1 MEIILELNTE
11 ELDKLRKTF
20 LQYGSLSRPEFVSK
34 MMSLLPSRFTDTPE
48 SKVMTTKSLHDS
60 FAQVD
65 VNGDQSMTW
74 EEMMSALID
83 AGSSPGRAG
92 ASRHAFKFTEHEH
105 FAGATSHSMR
115 ISRMKYIPELRIVV
129 TCEEGHSSFTLYACG
144 GPRDKDP
151 SNGLKI
157 LCELD
162 SAVPGHAEG
171 GNVFDVIYIPEQNLM
186 AISVAD
192 FSIQFW
198 DCRPLAYRMA
208 GGASSPLALGTAAAP
223 TSAID
228 ASMADAAVAEM
239 TESFS
244 ASAGRDEQAAL
255 SASSSVTKRSTT
267 RSTSKSGRRPNS
279 TFNDKFEINMDLKT
293 VGRRRRALNNEVAQ
307 PGADAAVKIDE
318 GFGSD
323 GGSDEEN
330 DGDEN
335 EEQTEDNSDLG
346 KAHDITIKT
355 SGAKLPVFIKSI
367 HCNAPQR
374 ILCWVG
380 AANKLLS
387 AGTNGEVIVWH
398 TFINRVSYGVWDLRC
413 VARGKLEV
421 HSRQVT
427 DMVLIHDLGLVAMS
441 SLDETISFWGVRG
454 LPDGLG
460 GKRGLNESVFASSIS
475 SSSSSSSSSPA
486 LKGIAA
492 VRAAAASNVPQ
503 GGGLYLIKQ
512 HKHVHKRGV
521 RSLLYVPSV
530 RLLISGGYEN
540 HLQVWDMTVDDG
552 TPKYTLLGHP
562 LGIMGIASLESLNS
576 EYNAK
581 ANRVDSSKEENPGE
595 AIAAEG
601 GGEGSSGA
609 VAAGGTSSELIALKR
624 KMIHYAHIVSVD
636 EGGEF
641 RWWDISRDMA
651 LMDDDR
657 CLQVMVPNSVYVSR
671 QRFQARG
678 VVCVRLAYDPIIETA
693 KLHTGETASESD
705 GITAEAAVMEAS
717 KDVAEMHAGCIIG
730 IGPRLKMFEAVRQD
744 DDRALPSTALYHDVS
759 SSIVAICQ
767 HDIRIYSPIT
777 GFMKRVYRSALP
789 SEAASNCATL
799 DGRRRKLIVGCVG
812 GGVYALN
819 TFNYKVVK
827 PLPRHKG
834 DISGVIYCIEDN
846 TVITAGWDGVIN
858 VCDELIPDGDGEKQG
873 LLRRI
878 RRAHGKAT
886 GITALAFDHSLSM
899 IASAGANFAI
909 HVFDYL
915 DCSFLGVCAGH
926 DSEITALSF
935 VPSYPVL
942 VSGDSVGVINIW
954 GVDRGSA
961 FVCLASM
968 AHNPFSTL
976 SPPLRDGTDEAAH
989 FAERDFRQEALK
1001 KRLESIGYHAA
1012 SGVDGV
1018 KNINRLA
1025 CGEKLSQTSTQTPIT
1040 AIAIIAPAKELEE
1053 TVPGPFDSTPAFPRS
1068 RSGDVS
1074 HENISEGSSFPSLVI
1089 GTEDGIVSVWDLEHI
1104 LGPWRL
1110 RIEDIAHAVRSSESA
1125 VDSTSSTSLVKPR
1138 SLLEHEHHSRL
1149 MTTILHAKVHS
1160 QTLSHIP
1167 PVRHQ
1172 ETGNKYA
1179 LLKRHQE
1186 AKAHW
1191 IPLARTSV
1199 SLRPAVHKIPSSRR
1213 ASNSTSYHP
1222 RKIVARSGPTQVMIR
1237 STLFKTFDRFP
1248 DEEEE
1253 EDLTRGTSRSS
1264 KSREGSRMPTSKDNV
1279 EGVVSSPTT
1288 SKTLATSAVSKA
1300 ELQKHLDSSDP
1311 WVFDLSQVPGGAAAA
1326 FIETPEQI
1334 KARKDKEAAAA
1345 MSARSETSDAA
1356 DEVESLGAT
1365 PSARI
1370 PVVARAIGDL
1380 WHPTHVHYLHG
1391 VFYSLSSG
1399 EDPSLMPTSPPTSS
1413 SSSSLSSSSSS
1424 GDKDAWKGFGVR
1436 SLKVINSVELK
1447 CILSSGDDGTVR
1459 VLAIDG
1465 SLTANA
1471 LPVATGFKKQEGS
1484 ESARAAPSASSWSL
1498 NMDIPRK
1505 ELLLNEAANATL
1517 TLLDEQQKLVQS
1529 IQARIANG
1537 ERVESFE
1544 LKDIDRLT
1552 RRPSIAA
1559 AEEPALESDQKSLAA
1574 QKHHSQQRD
1583 RLRRA
1588 SVGKQEIERANLMGQ
1603 LMGIETWENSKEVSV
1618 VKPVMASS
1626 SSGSVAPLTSGMPA
1640 KQPAKDS
1647 PLMDPSVRTLVELAK
1662 SDAEDLLNARL
1673 ASIGKPRVYRAV
1685 KNSSEA
1691 RRGGK
1696 LDDGENEEE
1705 GDNPSAQSLVSI
1717 SDGAA
1722 AEALALA
1729 KEREA
1734 AIKEAEMR
1742 IEKVRAAASRAEFE
1756 KAPGTVSLPGGF
1768 TIFDPAKKAQQ
1779 ERDVAKQRHNY
1790 PSLYAEMF
1798 KETGNAAPAASANK
1812 GESLGLVHDGMSLS
1826 GNSTL
1831 PMSPFMMANFH
1842 KLKSTPTKGSPQ
1854 KSLSAS
1860 GGFQPLTSKS
1870 ATDLSLSPM
1879 PTSTTSS
1886 GKAALVASASSP
1898 LVSPR
1903 KPAVEGSAAV
1913 GGAANAVAALQ
1924 QLSKSSTAPE
1934 RAKKADTILSLLNTV
1949 IHEPEPNPVASSSSS
1964 SSLSS
1969 SSTVAGQIP
1978 ISRSFE
1984 TVQRDVADRTSSALK
1999 DEVVKTT
2006 AQLLSERMKAREMKK
2021 KEEEAVVAAAAAAA
2035 SALSMAKAFAGLVD
2049 EEKEAEAKKIA
2060 KYGAPPPKKRE
2071 KKLSLA
2077 QQQLAD
2083 AAARSAAMPKMSPA
2097 QYYIVNKRNRIGGQ
2111 LKRDVLAFA
2120 DMIRRVDEDQSGEI
2134 SLDEFRAEVESGGGG
2149 LSHLGRHLE
2158 SMFRAADKDG
2168 SGTLSVPELANILF
2182 AKALPA
2188 QRDEIV
2194 AFVTYQGPSP
2204 KDMVQNEKREFSNET
2219 KQQLADLFSIYDSD
2233 GSGSISV
2240 NEMEQALLA
2249 VQNLMSGGSTGQP
2262 TPKQLQ
2268 QNREAAKKM
2277 MKLVDVSGDGEV
2289 SLDEF
2294 ITMMGPSFEPDE

>member
-1 MEIILELNTE
+1 M
-11 ELDKLRKTF
+11 
-20 LQYGSLSRPEFVSK
+20 
-34 MMSLLPSRFTDTPE
+34 
-48 SKVMTTKSLHDS
+48 
-60 FAQVD
+60 
-65 VNGDQSMTW
+65 
-74 EEMMSALID
+74 
-83 AGSSPGRAG
+83 
-92 ASRHAFKFTEHEH
+92 
-105 FAGATSHSMR
+105 
-115 ISRMKYIPELRIVV
+115 
-129 TCEEGHSSFTLYACG
+129 
-144 GPRDKDP
+144 
-151 SNGLKI
+151 
-157 LCELD
+157 
-162 SAVPGHAEG
+162 
-171 GNVFDVIYIPEQNLM
+171 
-186 AISVAD
+186 
-192 FSIQFW
+192 
-198 DCRPLAYRMA
+198 
-208 GGASSPLALGTAAAP
+208 
-223 TSAID
+223 
-228 ASMADAAVAEM
+228 
-239 TESFS
+239 
-244 ASAGRDEQAAL
+244 
-255 SASSSVTKRSTT
+255 
-267 RSTSKSGRRPNS
+267 
-279 TFNDKFEINMDLKT
+279 
-293 VGRRRRALNNEVAQ
+293 
-307 PGADAAVKIDE
+307 
-318 GFGSD
+318 
-323 GGSDEEN
+323 
-330 DGDEN
+330 
-335 EEQTEDNSDLG
+335 
-346 KAHDITIKT
+346 
-355 SGAKLPVFIKSI
+355 
-367 HCNAPQR
+367 
-374 ILCWVG
+374 
-380 AANKLLS
+380 
-387 AGTNGEVIVWH
+387 
-398 TFINRVSYGVWDLRC
+398 
-413 VARGKLEV
+413 
-421 HSRQVT
+421 
-427 DMVLIHDLGLVAMS
+427 
-441 SLDETISFWGVRG
+441 
-454 LPDGLG
+454 
-460 GKRGLNESVFASSIS
+460 
-475 SSSSSSSSSPA
+475 
-486 LKGIAA
+486 
-492 VRAAAASNVPQ
+492 
-503 GGGLYLIKQ
+503 
-512 HKHVHKRGV
+512 
-521 RSLLYVPSV
+521 
-530 RLLISGGYEN
+530 
-540 HLQVWDMTVDDG
+540 
-552 TPKYTLLGHP
+552 
-562 LGIMGIASLESLNS
+562 
-576 EYNAK
+576 
-581 ANRVDSSKEENPGE
+581 
-595 AIAAEG
+595 
-601 GGEGSSGA
+601 
-609 VAAGGTSSELIALKR
+609 
-624 KMIHYAHIVSVD
+624 
-636 EGGEF
+636 
-641 RWWDISRDMA
+641 
-651 LMDDDR
+651 
-657 CLQVMVPNSVYVSR
+657 
-671 QRFQARG
+671 
-678 VVCVRLAYDPIIETA
+678 
-693 KLHTGETASESD
+693 
-705 GITAEAAVMEAS
+705 
-717 KDVAEMHAGCIIG
+717 
-730 IGPRLKMFEAVRQD
+730 
-744 DDRALPSTALYHDVS
+744 
-759 SSIVAICQ
+759 
-767 HDIRIYSPIT
+767 
-777 GFMKRVYRSALP
+777 
-789 SEAASNCATL
+789 
-799 DGRRRKLIVGCVG
+799 
-812 GGVYALN
+812 
-819 TFNYKVVK
+819 
-827 PLPRHKG
+827 
-834 DISGVIYCIEDN
+834 
-846 TVITAGWDGVIN
+846 
-858 VCDELIPDGDGEKQG
+858 
-873 LLRRI
+873 
-878 RRAHGKAT
+878 
-886 GITALAFDHSLSM
+886 
-899 IASAGANFAI
+899 
-909 HVFDYL
+909 
-915 DCSFLGVCAGH
+915 
-926 DSEITALSF
+926 
-935 VPSYPVL
+935 
-942 VSGDSVGVINIW
+942 
-954 GVDRGSA
+954 
-961 FVCLASM
+961 
-968 AHNPFSTL
+968 
-976 SPPLRDGTDEAAH
+976 
-989 FAERDFRQEALK
+989 
-1001 KRLESIGYHAA
+1001 
-1012 SGVDGV
+1012 
-1018 KNINRLA
+1018 
-1025 CGEKLSQTSTQTPIT
+1025 
-1040 AIAIIAPAKELEE
+1040 
-1053 TVPGPFDSTPAFPRS
+1053 
-1068 RSGDVS
+1068 
-1074 HENISEGSSFPSLVI
+1074 
-1089 GTEDGIVSVWDLEHI
+1089 
-1104 LGPWRL
+1104 
-1110 RIEDIAHAVRSSESA
+1110 
-1125 VDSTSSTSLVKPR
+1125 
-1138 SLLEHEHHSRL
+1138 
-1149 MTTILHAKVHS
+1149 
-1160 QTLSHIP
+1160 
-1167 PVRHQ
+1167 
-1172 ETGNKYA
+1172 
-1179 LLKRHQE
+1179 
-1186 AKAHW
+1186 
-1191 IPLARTSV
+1191 
-1199 SLRPAVHKIPSSRR
+1199 
-1213 ASNSTSYHP
+1213 
-1222 RKIVARSGPTQVMIR
+1222 
-1237 STLFKTFDRFP
+1237 
-1248 DEEEE
+1248 
-1253 EDLTRGTSRSS
+1253 
-1264 KSREGSRMPTSKDNV
+1264 
-1279 EGVVSSPTT
+1279 
-1288 SKTLATSAVSKA
+1288 
-1300 ELQKHLDSSDP
+1300 
-1311 WVFDLSQVPGGAAAA
+1311 
-1326 FIETPEQI
+1326 
-1334 KARKDKEAAAA
+1334 
-1345 MSARSETSDAA
+1345 
-1356 DEVESLGAT
+1356 
-1365 PSARI
+1365 
-1370 PVVARAIGDL
+1370 
-1380 WHPTHVHYLHG
+1380 
-1391 VFYSLSSG
+1391 
-1399 EDPSLMPTSPPTSS
+1399 
-1413 SSSSLSSSSSS
+1413 SSSS

-1484 ESARAAPSASSWSL
+1484 ESARAALPASSWSL
-1498 NMDIPRK
+1498 DMDIPRK

-1559 AEEPALESDQKSLAA
+1559 EEEPVLESDEKSLAA

-1626 SSGSVAPLTSGMPA
+1626 SSGSIAPLTSGTPA

-1673 ASIGKPRVYRAV
+1673 ASIGKPRVHRAV

-1798 KETGNAAPAASANK
+1798 KETGNAATAASANK
-1812 GESLGLVHDGMSLS
+1812 GDSLGLVHDGMSLA

-1870 ATDLSLSPM
+1870 ASDLPLSPM

-1886 GKAALVASASSP
+1886 GKAALLTFASSP

-1934 RAKKADTILSLLNTV
+1934 RAKKAESILSLLNTV
-1949 IHEPEPNPVASSSSS
+1949 IHEPEPNHASSSSTTTTT
-1964 SSLSS
+1964 
-1969 SSTVAGQIP
+1969 TVAGQITKP
-1978 ISRSFE
+1978 RSFE
-1984 TVQRDVADRTSSALK
+1984 LVQRDVADRTSSALK

-2021 KEEEAVVAAAAAAA
+2021 KEEEAAVAAAAAAA

-2249 VQNLMSGGSTGQP
+2249 VQNLMSGGGTGQP
-2262 TPKQLQ
+2262 TPKQMQ